1 MLKPGMQTNF
11 WNGDSLHGVNFQ
23 HSGNKISSELGKM
36 GWETVHSAL
45 DLFEK
50 IGGWIHRQRGGIH
63 IGDKR
68 IEDDPT
74 QDHTSTSGPA

>member
-50 IGGWIHRQRGGIH
+50 IGDGFIVKGERDQYR
-63 IGDKR
+63 
-68 IEDDPT
+68 
-74 QDHTSTSGPA
+74 SA

>member
-11 WNGDSLHGVNFQ
+11 RNGDSLHGVNFQ

-63 IGDKR
+63 IGAHR
-68 IEDDPT
+68 
-74 QDHTSTSGPA
+74 G